1 MISVIFNFSYII
13 QFSVNFKISFAN
25 LFLLIIF
32 FRLITGF
39 TVKYLVYVKSLVE
52 GIEIFNE
59 VQSIMAYLGIISN
72 ICIIFY
78 INKHFIPLERNIK
91 FFFLL
96 ITENL
101 IFIIIKLI
109 IYVRISNWFEFKK

>member
-39 TVKYLVYVKSLVE
+39 TVKYLIYVKSLVDSK
-52 GIEIFNE
+52 GIGIFNE
-59 VQSIMAYLGIISN
+59 VQSIIISMGIISN

-78 INKHFIPLERNIK
+78 INKHFIPLGRNIK

-109 IYVRISNWFEFKK
+109 IYVRISNWF